1 MASHEEEEIIRRKVN
16 ELRHRLTK
24 AVLSMNSLS
33 DEHIVAISQELD
45 SYIVQLQKNNL
56 ATQRLETERLVKKI
70 LGTNS

>member
-1 MASHEEEEIIRRKVN
+1 MATHEEEAIIRQKVN

-45 SYIVQLQKNNL
+45 AYIVQLQKRNL
-56 ATQRLETERLVKKI
+56 ATQRLETEKLVKKI
-70 LGTNS
+70 LGTSS